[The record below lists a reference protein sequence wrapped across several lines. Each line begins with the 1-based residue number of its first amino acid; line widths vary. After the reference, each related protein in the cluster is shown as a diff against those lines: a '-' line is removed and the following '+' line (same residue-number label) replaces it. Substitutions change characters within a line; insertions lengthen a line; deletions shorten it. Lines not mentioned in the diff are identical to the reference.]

1 MKKLIFIIAIIF
13 LVGCSSNKIYDLR
26 TDISDTEGV
35 EKLIHNLDWDNNE
48 ITKIVARNN
57 VVKIYFGED
66 TNINKLKNFKK
77 FFDNGI
83 ILIALTGAEKV
94 LYQDARNN
102 FSEINRESYELF
114 SEGLKLKDSE
124 VYQKDKGEFNK
135 LLRNLKKM
143 KFDKED
149 GFNFNFNFR
158 LNF

>member
-1 MKKLIFIIAIIF
+1 MKKLVFILAMIF

-26 TDISDTEGV
+26 TDISDIEGV

-48 ITKIVARNN
+48 ITKIVARNE
-57 VVKIYFGED
+57 VIKIYFGGD
-66 TNINKLKNFKK
+66 TDINKLKNFKK

-102 FSEINRESYELF
+102 FNEIDRESYEF
-114 SEGLKLKDSE
+114 ATNGLKLKDSE
-124 VYQKDKGEFNK
+124 VYQNDKGEFNK
-135 LLRNLKKM
+135 LLRNLKKI
-143 KFDKED
+143 KYDKED